1 MENLSARHQLVCA
14 IIHGYPDAAVSL
26 ARALGVPL
34 PAYDQVV
41 AAPDSHYMKDGGTV
55 YTDSTVR
62 LLRNGRPTFFLT
74 VEMQREYKKRKYA
87 TMHAYHGSGV
97 KNVNVGGHLLVLSDK
112 ASAAA
117 RFRKEDADRR
127 AELAFAASFH
137 SGGDLEPMREAVG
150 LSLGARALP
159 AALADFGAGVPGWA
173 QDMLMELTS
182 GDATLA
188 NLYFRTMMEEAPKM
202 TMLEAALTPEML
214 ERLRELESFRDYE
227 ARFKAKTEAEATTK
241 ARAEA
246 RAEAEAWAEARVEAA
261 EARIEARV
269 EAAEA
274 RVQARVEA
282 KTVEVIERNLKDFL
296 ILRGDKPSNHALKT
310 IGASRDADILDAWL
324 KRAYQGETSAQLFPE
339 PEAPRPPAS

>member
-1 MENLSARHQLVCA
+1 MDNLSARHQLVCA
-14 IIHGYPDAAVSL
+14 IVHGYPDAAVAL
-26 ARALGVPL
+26 AEALGLPL
-34 PAYDQVV
+34 PEYDQVV

-55 YTDSTVR
+55 HTDSTVR
-62 LLRNGRPTFFLT
+62 LLRDGQPAFFLT
-74 VEMQREYKKRKYA
+74 VEMQREYKKGKYA

-112 ASAAA
+112 AAAAA
-117 RFRKEDADRR
+117 RFRKEDGDRR

-137 SGGDLEPMREAVG
+137 SGGDLEPMREAAG

-159 AALADFGAGVPGWA
+159 AALADFDEGVPGWA
-173 QDMLMELTS
+173 QDMLMDLTS

-227 ARFKAKTEAEATTK
+227 ARVIAEATTK
-241 ARAEA
+241 AEAEATRA
-246 RAEAEAWAEARVEAA
+246 RAEAEAKVRAEVVA
-261 EARIEARV
+261 
-269 EAAEA
+269 
-274 RVQARVEA
+274 
-282 KTVEVIERNLKDFL
+282 RNLKDFL
-296 ILRGDKPSNHALKT
+296 VLRGDKPTKHAFKT
-310 IGASRDADILDAWL
+310 INASHDADELDAWL

-339 PEAPRPPAS
+339 SFPRQT